1 MSRSIKV
8 GYFILII
15 MVLGVL
21 GFLGYTLMEMQKL
34 SDSKSVVEEELE
46 LADSRTNEKIKQV
59 KQLSEEVETLK
70 SEKADLETQL
80 GEATAKAGDLE
91 QQLLGMTA
99 ERDKIKTDFD
109 TLTKTRASLESQ
121 VNDLTLK
128 IDETQKELEV
138 QKQLASKLR
147 DSAGSVGAVNGSP
160 GKSHIAYDAG
170 SAKSQVIEIPK
181 EIPPASDE
189 AYWANLLR
197 EKAGLEV
204 KLHDME
210 DRLAQSSIQIVEF
223 RQQNE
228 DLQLKLDTLQAQSD
242 DLGQEIKYKSNMI
255 NNLSLELARTKNDK
269 KFIGDRLARIQQEN
283 GQLREELRGLVEAKS
298 SLQKSIVRLTQ
309 DKNKVERELGSAE
322 NLIQSKI
329 DEIWEIKE
337 SLDRTFKESTQK
349 FQSPGSVELP
359 PIMVSSGGGTAPA
372 IKFDSGATEPG
383 FNGRI
388 VSINEEN
395 NFVIVDVG
403 EESGVAL
410 GDALSVYRD
419 SKYVAQ
425 LEVIQVRKD
434 IAAADI
440 KNQWTEVQVGDTIR

>member
-34 SDSKSVVEEELE
+34 EDTKLAVEEELE
-46 LADSRTNEKIKQV
+46 LADTRTNEKIKQN
-59 KQLSEEVETLK
+59 KKLAEEIETLK
-70 SEKADLETQL
+70 TEKDELQTRL
-80 GEATAKAGDLE
+80 DEATVKAGELE
-91 QQLLGMTA
+91 QQLSQITA
-99 ERDKIKTDFD
+99 ERNKFKTDFD
-109 TLTKTRASLESQ
+109 ALSKTRTSLENQ
-121 VNDLTLK
+121 VKSLTMQ
-128 IDETQKELEV
+128 IDDT
-138 QKQLASKLR
+138 QKQLEEQKLLARQLR
-147 DSAGSVGAVNGSP
+147 DSVGGAGAVNGKS

-170 SAKSQVIEIPK
+170 SSKSQVIEIP
-181 EIPPASDE
+181 EDIPPASDE
-189 AYWANLLR
+189 TYWANLLR
-197 EKAGLEV
+197 EKASLEV
-204 KLHDME
+204 KLQDME
-210 DRLAQSSIQIVEF
+210 DRLAQGSIQIVEL

-228 DLQLKLDTLQAQSD
+228 DLQLELDTLQAQSD
-242 DLGQEIKYKSNMI
+242 DLAQEIKYKSNMI

-283 GQLREELRGLVEAKS
+283 GTLREELRGLVEAKS

-349 FQSPGSVELP
+349 FQTPGSVELP
-359 PIMVSSGGGTAPA
+359 PIMVSSGNSTAA
-372 IKFDSGATEPG
+372 IKFDAGATEPG

-388 VSINEEN
+388 VSVNEEN

-440 KNQWTEVQVGDTIR
+440 KNQWTDVQVGDIIR

>member
-8 GYFILII
+8 GYFILILL
-15 MVLGVL
+15 VVGVL
-21 GFLGYTLMEMQKL
+21 GFLGYTMFEMEGLK
-34 SDSKSVVEEELE
+34 DTKAVVEEELE
-46 LADSRTNEKIKQV
+46 QADARTAIKIREIKKLNAEVDTLKAENEGLQ
-59 KQLSEEVETLK
+59 KQLDDATV
-70 SEKADLETQL
+70 KAT
-80 GEATAKAGDLE
+80 DLE
-91 QQLLGMTA
+91 QKLSAITT
-99 ERDKIKTDFD
+99 ERDKWKNDFDAIALTRTNLENQIKT
-109 TLTKTRASLESQ
+109 LTQ
-121 VNDLTLK
+121 Q
-128 IDETQKELEV
+128 IDDS
-138 QKQLASKLR
+138 QKQLVEQRLLANQLR
-147 DSAGSVGAVNGSP
+147 DAAGNGGNLSGSTDP
-160 GKSHIAYDAG
+160 RIAYDAG
-170 SAKSQVIEIPK
+170 ASKAQVIDIPQN
-181 EIPPASDE
+181 IPPASDE
-189 AYWANLLR
+189 TYWANLLR
-197 EKAGLEV
+197 EKAALEV
-204 KLHDME
+204 RLQDME
-210 DRLAQSSIQIVEF
+210 DKLAQGSIQIVEL

-228 DLQLKLDTLQAQSD
+228 DLQFELDTLQSQSD
-242 DLGQEIKYKSNMI
+242 DLAQEIKYKSNMI

-269 KFIGDRLARIQQEN
+269 KFISDRLARIQQEN
-283 GQLREELRGLVEAKS
+283 GTLREDLRSLVEAKS

-359 PIMVSSGGGTAPA
+359 PIMVSSGGNAPA

-388 VSINEEN
+388 VSVNEEN

-403 EESGVAL
+403 QDSGLNL
-410 GDALSVYRD
+410 GDPLSVYRD

-434 IAAADI
+434 ISAADI
-440 KNQWTEVQVGDTIR
+440 KNQWTDVQVGDVIR

>member
-8 GYFILII
+8 GYVILIVMI
-15 MVLGVL
+15 LGVL
-21 GFLGYTLMEMQKL
+21 GFLGYTLLEMQKL
-34 SDSKSVVEEELE
+34 TDTKAVVEEELE
-46 LADSRTNEKIKQV
+46 LADARTNEKIKENKKLTEQV
-59 KQLSEEVETLK
+59 ETLTTEKEVLEKQLSET
-70 SEKADLETQL
+70 
-80 GEATAKAGDLE
+80 TAKSIELE

-99 ERDKIKTDFD
+99 ERDKWKTDFD
-109 TLTKTRASLESQ
+109 TITKTRIDLEAQVKTLTKQIDDTKSQ
-121 VNDLTLK
+121 L
-128 IDETQKELEV
+128 DEQKKLAR
-138 QKQLASKLR
+138 QLNE
-147 DSAGSVGAVNGSP
+147 SAIGFGTNGDKNGGGP
-160 GKSHIAYDAG
+160 LAYTVEKS
-170 SAKSQVIEIPK
+170 KSQVIEIPK
-181 EIPPASDE
+181 DIPPASDE
-189 AYWANLLR
+189 SYWANLLR
-197 EKAGLEV
+197 DKAELEV
-204 KLHDME
+204 KLQGME
-210 DRLAQSSIQIVEF
+210 DNLAQSSIQIVEL

-228 DLQLKLDTLQAQSD
+228 DLQLELDTLQAQSD
-242 DLGQEIKYKSNMI
+242 DLAQEIKYKSNMI

-269 KFIGDRLARIQQEN
+269 KFISDRLTRIQQEN
-283 GQLREELRGLVEAKS
+283 GGLREELRQLVEAKS

-349 FQSPGSVELP
+349 FQSPGTVELP
-359 PIMVSSGGGTAPA
+359 PIMVSSGGNAPA

-388 VSINEEN
+388 VSVNEEN

-403 EESGVAL
+403 EEAGVGL

-440 KNQWTEVQVGDTIR
+440 KNQWTQVQVGDTIR